1 MISEVQKHLNTNT
14 LGRSCF
20 YFNSL
25 NSTSTY
31 IKNMWK
37 HLPDGHAVIAR
48 EQLSGRG
55 RSGKTF
61 YSPKNGGLYFSFLL
75 KNQKYLDDPLFTV
88 KMSYTLCK
96 AIDKLTETE
105 TVKIKWVNDIY
116 ADDKKI
122 SGILCEALA
131 DGGQR
136 GIIVGMGIN
145 FWLNKAEMPSEL
157 RGKAGSLK
165 DVVKKELSMG
175 QLCALVLNEVEAM
188 YGNPESASDFL
199 SLYRKR
205 SAVLGREIRVIKNGE
220 ALRAAALDISDDGG
234 LVVRYENGVTEK
246 LTAGEISI
254 SFEDKADS
262 AKTRRLS

>member
-25 NSTSTY
+25 DSTSTY

-37 HLPDGHAVIAR
+37 QLPDGHTVIAL
-48 EQLSGRG
+48 EQSAGRG
-55 RSGKTF
+55 RSGKSF
-61 YSPKNGGLYFSFLL
+61 FSPKNGGLYFSFLL
-75 KNQKYLDDPLFTV
+75 KDKKYLDDPLFTV
-88 KMSYTLCK
+88 KMSYALCK

-122 SGILCEALA
+122 SGILCEALN

-145 FWLNKAEMPSEL
+145 FLINKGELPSEL

-165 DVVKKELSMG
+165 DVVKRDLSMG
-175 QLCALVLNEVEAM
+175 QLCSLVLNEVEAM
-188 YGNPESASDFL
+188 YDNPESSSDFL
-199 SLYRKR
+199 LLYRKR
-205 SAVLGREIRVIKNGE
+205 SAVLGREIRVIKNG
-220 ALRAAALDISDDGG
+220 AFIRAAALDISDDGG
-234 LVVRYENGVTEK
+234 LVVRYENGITEK

-254 SFEDKADS
+254 TFEQ
-262 AKTRRLS
+262 